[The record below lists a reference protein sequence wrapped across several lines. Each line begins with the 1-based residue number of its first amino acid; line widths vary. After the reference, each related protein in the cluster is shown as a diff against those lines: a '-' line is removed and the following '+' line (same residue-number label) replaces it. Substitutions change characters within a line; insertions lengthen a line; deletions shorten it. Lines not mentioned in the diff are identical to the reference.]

1 MEELLKFDF
10 ESKGIDPIYQES
22 KKEALAVK
30 RSLRVKAKKEI
41 RNDNFA
47 NIVNDCGLPGYDEML
62 LIKTNGASDCGSVFE
77 YLNQEIISEL
87 YLSTWVI
94 SRENIDQ
101 LMKWFDSGAKKFVF
115 VLSTRLR
122 ELKKSNY
129 AYLIEKFNERKHL
142 DFKLKVCNCHAKTF
156 SVKTELS
163 NFYSVTGS
171 ANWTENPRIENYI
184 ILNNKDNFDF
194 NKEWMEDL
202 VK

>member
-1 MEELLKFDF
+1 MNFNF
-10 ESKGIDPIYQES
+10 NESSVDPIYQQS
-22 KKEALAVK
+22 KKEASAIK
-30 RSLRVKAKKEI
+30 RTLKVKAKKEI

-47 NIVNDCGLPGYDEML
+47 NIVDGCGLPLMDEML

-77 YLNQEIISEL
+77 YINKENVTEL

-101 LMKWFDSGAKKFVF
+101 LMRWFDSGNKTFVF
-115 VLSTRLR
+115 ILSTRLR

-142 DFKLKVCNCHAKTF
+142 DFRLRVCNCHAKTF
-156 SVKTELS
+156 SVKTES
-163 NFYSVTGS
+163 ANYYSVTGS

-194 NKEWMEDL
+194 NKDWMEDL
-202 VK
+202 I